1 MKKDIKTPA
10 DVQLLVDTF
19 YEKVKSDSVIGP
31 VFTEQFRVNWKRH
44 LQTMY
49 AFWENALFFTGD
61 YTGNP
66 IASHRQM
73 NKKYPFRPEYF
84 QAWLSLFT
92 ATVDELFEGEKALLA
107 KQRALS
113 ISTVMRIKVLE
124 ASKSMD

>member
-10 DVQLLVDTF
+10 DVQLLVNSF
-19 YEKVKSDSVIGP
+19 YEKVKADPVIGP
-31 VFTEQFRVNWKRH
+31 VFTEQFNINWDRH

-49 AFWENALFFTGD
+49 DFWENALFFTGD
-61 YTGNP
+61 YAGNP
-66 IASHRQM
+66 IVSHRRIH
-73 NKKYPFRPEYF
+73 KKYPFRPEYF

-92 ATVDELFEGEKALLA
+92 ATVDEHFEGEKALLA

-124 ASKSMD
+124 ASKSM

>member
-1 MKKDIKTPA
+1 MKKDIKTQA

-19 YEKVKSDSVIGP
+19 YEKVKADPVIGP
-31 VFTEQFRVNWKRH
+31 VFTEQFQVNWDRH

-49 AFWENALFFTGD
+49 DFWGNAIFFTGN

-66 IASHRQM
+66 IASHRRM
-73 NKKYPFRPEYF
+73 HKKYPFQPGHF

-92 ATVDELFEGEKALLA
+92 TTVDELFEGEKALLA

-124 ASKSMD
+124 ASKSM